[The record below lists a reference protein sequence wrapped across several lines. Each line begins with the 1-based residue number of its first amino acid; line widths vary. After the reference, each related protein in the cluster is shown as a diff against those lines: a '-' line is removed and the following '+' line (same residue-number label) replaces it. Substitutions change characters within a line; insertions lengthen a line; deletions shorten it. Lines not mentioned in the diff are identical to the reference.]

1 MTEYNQNS
9 HSVISFHNFPA
20 QEEGSALAGYAALI
34 DAHNLR
40 IPLPAFL
47 SLIGKRHK
55 RHIKG
60 RWHIYTPRH
69 RPEESLQGHL
79 TFALKNEGIDLCV
92 LKALFIKTPA
102 DEIAEIVG
110 SEPTGRYS
118 RQIWFLY
125 EWLCGTRL
133 DIEDTKRGSYVPLVN
148 AALQYPGPARDSRRH
163 RIRNNLPGSR
173 DFCPIVRRTEKL
185 DRFINLS
192 LSATAQE
199 QIGKTHADLISRAAA
214 FLMLKDSKA
223 SYAIEGES
231 PPHTR
236 IERWGRAIGQAGSR
250 SLSIVELE
258 NLQRQVL
265 EDFRFVLPGLRGAGG
280 FVGEHDRV
288 TGQPMPDHIS
298 ARAENLESLLNGMIE
313 TYQQLKDS
321 EFDAVLLAGVIAF
334 GFVFIHPF
342 EDGNGRLHRYLLHHV
357 LADTGFV
364 PRGLVFPVSS
374 VFLDRITDYR
384 TVLEEYSKPRLDLI
398 EWRPTPDN
406 NVEVLNETIDLYRYF
421 DGTAQAEFLYE
432 CVEETVNR
440 TLPEE
445 VDYLKKYDELHGFIT
460 SFIEMPGRQ
469 IDLLIRFLNQNQG
482 KLSQR
487 AKGNEF
493 SQLTPQEIEALE
505 DKYDEVFAVAER

>member
-1 MTEYNQNS
+1 
-9 HSVISFHNFPA
+9 
-20 QEEGSALAGYAALI
+20 
-34 DAHNLR
+34 
-40 IPLPAFL
+40 
-47 SLIGKRHK
+47 
-55 RHIKG
+55 
-60 RWHIYTPRH
+60 
-69 RPEESLQGHL
+69 
-79 TFALKNEGIDLCV
+79 
-92 LKALFIKTPA
+92 
-102 DEIAEIVG
+102 
-110 SEPTGRYS
+110 
-118 RQIWFLY
+118 
-125 EWLCGTRL
+125 
-133 DIEDTKRGSYVPLVN
+133 
-148 AALQYPGPARDSRRH
+148 
-163 RIRNNLPGSR
+163 LPGTR

-185 DRFINLS
+185 DRFINLN

-265 EDFRFVLPGLRGAGG
+265 EDFRFVPPGLRGAGG

-298 ARAENLESLLNGMIE
+298 ARAVNLESLLNGMIE

-482 KLSQR
+482 KLSKR
-487 AKGNEF
+487 ARGNEF
-493 SQLTPQEIEALE
+493 SQLTPLEIEALE